1 MSEQGERT
9 PARQPQRRKQ
19 VLLRLDP
26 LIHDALARW
35 ADDELRS
42 ANAQIEFLLRK
53 ALSEAGRLPRG
64 AGAIPRRGRPPKE
77 PPAAEPRGEGEPPAE
92 GPPAGEPSRGPGPG
106 GG

>member
-1 MSEQGERT
+1 MSADTPEGPDAESGRA

-26 LIHDALARW
+26 SIHDALTRW

-64 AGAIPRRGRPPKE
+64 AGAIPRRGRPPKQ
-77 PPAAEPRGEGEPPAE
+77 PRDDRTPGPE
-92 GPPAGEPSRGPGPG
+92 GPDTG
-106 GG
+106 